1 MINSFLTIDSLGCFN
16 SSDIRIK
23 TNADALSEAIR
34 LKYFDLIEEYTLKRD
49 RFIEA
54 LKSNQLDPTPTLNDE
69 PDPEEY
75 LDEDVLELTKFLS
88 KHAVDLACLENVAA
102 DRIMKLTYNS
112 RFLLY
117 YDDDFFDR
125 TATED
130 YLCYNRL
137 NLNPNLRLLIGTL
150 KVRSH

>member
-1 MINSFLTIDSLGCFN
+1 M
-16 SSDIRIK
+16 
-23 TNADALSEAIR
+23 
-34 LKYFDLIEEYTLKRD
+34 KYFDLIEEYTLKRD